1 VKLEGVE
8 LRRVRMPLVGRFET
22 SFGAEQDRD
31 ILLVRVTEDGRE
43 GWGECVAPNDPLYSA
58 EYVDGAQQVLE
69 RHLLPRVFALPD
81 ATAEAAVAAMGQ
93 VKGHPMA
100 KAAVEMALL
109 DVELQ
114 ARGVSLGQHLGAVR
128 DRVPCGVS
136 VGIQPDIATLLAT
149 VDGYVGEGYVRI
161 KLKIAPGWDVDPVRA
176 VRERFG
182 DDLLL
187 QVDANCGYTPAD
199 VPRLLELDDA
209 GLLLIEQPFPEDDLH
224 THVEL
229 ARRAGTP
236 ICLDETITSASV
248 ARHAIAVG
256 ACSIVNIKSG
266 RVGGLLESRRI
277 HDLCAESGVPVWC
290 GGMLETGIGRA
301 ANLALAALPNC
312 TLPGDTSASSRYWER
327 DLITEPFE
335 LQDGTLPVPTG
346 GGLGIQV
353 DADRLAEVTA
363 SVTWCPAG

>member
-22 SFGAEQDRD
+22 SFGAELDRD
-31 ILLVRVTEDGRE
+31 ILLVRIVSDTGE
-43 GWGECVAPNDPLYSA
+43 GWGECVAMNDPLYSA

-81 ATAEAAVAAMGQ
+81 ATAEAANAAMAQ

-100 KAAVEMALL
+100 KGAVEMAVL
-109 DVELQ
+109 DAELR
-114 ARGVSLGQHLGAVR
+114 AAGVSLAEHLGAVR

-136 VGIQPDIATLLAT
+136 VGIQPDPDTLLREVAR
-149 VDGYVGEGYVRI
+149 YVEQGYVRV
-161 KLKIAPGWDVDPVRA
+161 KLKIAPGWDVEPVLA
-176 VRERFG
+176 VRDHFG
-182 DDLLL
+182 AELLL
-187 QVDANCGYTPAD
+187 QVDANCGYRPED

-209 GLLLIEQPFPEDDLH
+209 DLLLIEQPFPEDDLD

-229 ARRAGTP
+229 ARRSRTP
-236 ICLDETITSASV
+236 VCLDESITSASV

-256 ACSIVNIKSG
+256 ACSVVNIKSG

-277 HDLCAESGVPVWC
+277 HDLCAEAGVPVWC

-301 ANLALAALPNC
+301 ANVALAALPNC
-312 TLPGDTSASSRYWER
+312 TLPGDTSASSRYWDP

-335 LQDGTLPVPTG
+335 LQDGMLPVPTG
-346 GGLGIQV
+346 GGLGVEV
-353 DADRLAEVTA
+353 DAERLAEVTA

>member
-1 VKLEGVE
+1 VRLRGVE

-22 SFGAEQDRD
+22 SFGAEDDRD
-31 ILLVRVTEDGRE
+31 VLLVRVDTDDGD

-58 EYVDGAQQVLE
+58 EYADGAQLVLE
-69 RHLLPRVFALPD
+69 RHLLPRVLALPD
-81 ATAEAAVAAMGQ
+81 VTAEAAVAAMDE

-100 KAAVEMALL
+100 KAALEMALL
-109 DVELQ
+109 DAELR
-114 ARGVSLGQHLGAVR
+114 ARGISLAEHLGADR

-136 VGIQPDIATLLAT
+136 VGIQPDVDTLLRS
-149 VDGYVGEGYVRI
+149 VEGYLEQGYVRV
-161 KLKIAPGWDVDPVRA
+161 KLKIAPGWDTEPVRA

-182 DDLLL
+182 EQLLL
-187 QVDANCGYTPAD
+187 QVDANCGYRPDD
-199 VPRLLELDDA
+199 VPRLLELDEA
-209 GLLLIEQPFPEDDLH
+209 GLLLVEQPFPEDDLQ

-229 ARRAGTP
+229 ARRARTP
-236 ICLDETITSASV
+236 VCLDETITSASV

-256 ACSIVNIKSG
+256 ACSIINIKSG

-277 HDLCAESGVPVWC
+277 HDLCAEAGVPVWC

-301 ANLALAALPNC
+301 ANVALAALPNC

-335 LQDGTLPVPTG
+335 LQDGMLPVPTG
-346 GGLGIQV
+346 GGLGVEV
-353 DADRLAEVTA
+353 DAERLAEVTTA
-363 SVTWCPAG
+363 TTWCPAG

>member
-1 VKLEGVE
+1 VKLEGIE
-8 LRRVRMPLVGRFET
+8 LLRVRMPLVGVFQT

-31 ILLVRVTEDGRE
+31 ILLVRVRGDAGE

-58 EYVDGAQQVLE
+58 EYVEGAQLVLE

-81 ATAEAAVAAMGQ
+81 VTAETAVAAMAH

-109 DVELQ
+109 DAELR
-114 ARGVSLGQHLGAVR
+114 ARGVSLAEHLGADR

-136 VGIQPDIATLLAT
+136 VGIHPDVPALLAA
-149 VDGYVGEGYVRI
+149 VEGYLDAGYVRV

-182 DDLLL
+182 EELLL
-187 QVDANCGYTPAD
+187 QVDANCGYVPAD
-199 VPRLLELDDA
+199 IPRLLELDDA
-209 GLLLIEQPFPEDDLH
+209 GLLLIEQPFPEDDLQS
-224 THVEL
+224 HVEL
-229 ARRAGTP
+229 ARRGRTP
-236 ICLDETITSASV
+236 ICLDETITSAAV

-256 ACSIVNIKSG
+256 ACSVINIKSG
-266 RVGGLLESRRI
+266 RVGGLLESLRI
-277 HDLCAESGVPVWC
+277 HDLCAEAGVPVWC

-301 ANLALAALPNC
+301 ANVALAALPNC

-335 LQDGTLPVPTG
+335 LQDGTLRVPAG
-346 GGLGIQV
+346 PGLGVEV
-353 DADRLAEVTA
+353 DPERLAEVTSA
-363 SVTWCPAG
+363 VTWCPAR

>member
-8 LRRVRMPLVGRFET
+8 LRRVQMPLVGRFET

-31 ILLVRVTEDGRE
+31 ILLVRVRSDAGE

-58 EYVDGAQQVLE
+58 EYVDGAQQMLE
-69 RHLLPRVFALPD
+69 HHLLPRVFALPE
-81 ATAEAAVAAMGQ
+81 ATAEAAVAAMAP

-109 DVELQ
+109 DAELR
-114 ARGVSLGQHLGAVR
+114 AR
-128 DRVPCGVS
+128 GVS
-136 VGIQPDIATLLAT
+136 VGIQPDLDTLLRD
-149 VDGYVGEGYVRI
+149 VEGYLEQGYVRV
-161 KLKIAPGWDVDPVRA
+161 KLKVAPGWDVEPVHA

-182 DDLLL
+182 DELLL
-187 QVDANCGYTPAD
+187 QVDANCGYRSED
-199 VPRLLELDDA
+199 IPRLLALDGA
-209 GLLLIEQPFPEDDLH
+209 GLLLVEQPFPEDDLQA
-224 THVEL
+224 HVEL
-229 ARRAGTP
+229 ARRARTP
-236 ICLDETITSASV
+236 VCLDETITSASV

-256 ACSIVNIKSG
+256 ACSVINIKSG

-277 HDLCAESGVPVWC
+277 HDLCAEAGVPVWC

-301 ANLALAALPNC
+301 ANVALAALPNC

-335 LQDGTLPVPTG
+335 LQDGMLPVPTG
-346 GGLGIQV
+346 GGLGVEV
-353 DADRLAEVTA
+353 DGERLAEVTA
-363 SVTWCPAG
+363 SVAWCPAD

>member
-8 LRRVRMPLVGRFET
+8 LRRVRMPLVGLFQT

-31 ILLVRVTEDGRE
+31 ILLVRVSGDAGD
-43 GWGECVAPNDPLYSA
+43 GWGECVAPNNPLYSA
-58 EYVDGAQQVLE
+58 EYVDGAQDVLQ
-69 RHLLPRVFALPD
+69 RHLLPRVFAVPD
-81 ATAEAAVAAMGQ
+81 ATAATAVAAMAA

-109 DVELQ
+109 DAELR
-114 ARGVSLGQHLGAVR
+114 ARGVSLAAHLGAAR

-136 VGIQPDIATLLAT
+136 VGIQPDLPALLAA
-149 VDGYVGEGYVRI
+149 VEGYLEQGYVRI
-161 KLKIAPGWDVDPVRA
+161 KLKIAPGWDVEPVRA

-182 DDLLL
+182 DALLL
-187 QVDANCGYTPAD
+187 QVDANCGYTAAD

-209 GLLLIEQPFPEDDLH
+209 GLLLIEQPFPEDDLQA
-224 THVEL
+224 HVEL
-229 ARRAGTP
+229 AERARTP

-256 ACSIVNIKSG
+256 ACSVINIKSG
-266 RVGGLLESRRI
+266 RVGGLIESRRI
-277 HDLCAESGVPVWC
+277 HDLSAAAGVPVWC

-301 ANLALAALPNC
+301 ANVALAALPNC

-327 DLITEPFE
+327 DLITTPFE
-335 LQDGTLPVPTG
+335 LQDGALRVPSG
-346 GGLGIQV
+346 PGLGVEV
-353 DADRLAEVTA
+353 DRDRLAEVTA
-363 SVTWCPAG
+363 SVTWCPAR